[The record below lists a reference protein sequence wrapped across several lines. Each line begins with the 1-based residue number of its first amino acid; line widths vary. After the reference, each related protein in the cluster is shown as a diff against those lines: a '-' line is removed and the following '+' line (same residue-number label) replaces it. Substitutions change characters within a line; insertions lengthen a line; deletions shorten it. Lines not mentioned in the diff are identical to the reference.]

1 MYTQEIYGDLLDV
14 DDQMLK
20 VLDTLEQHPHF
31 YKRIATSCV
40 LEQGDSPDTKLE
52 GTGHSPEAIS
62 CEVYLLTNFRPEL
75 LSLPRHSCYADDPKQ
90 PYVCTTDREDASRD
104 WWHEVK
110 MGY

>member
-1 MYTQEIYGDLLDV
+1 MSTQEIYGDLLDV

-31 YKRIATSCV
+31 YKRVAASCV
-40 LEQGDSPDTKLE
+40 MEQGDCPDTNSE
-52 GTGHSPEAIS
+52 TIN

-110 MGY
+110 AGY